1 MSNYEIDSYISN
13 VKHLNIID
21 QETQIVNFSIR
32 HNIYPKNI
40 FIILFIEIIKKIKY
54 NTYNHNIIKEFEL
67 IFHDNQFNIYE
78 VQYILY
84 LFSLIKDI
92 STL

>member
-1 MSNYEIDSYISN
+1 MHNI
-13 VKHLNIID
+13 KQLNIID
-21 QETQIVNFSIR
+21 QEKHVVHFAIK

-40 FIILFIEIIKKIKY
+40 FIILFIEIVKKIKY
-54 NTYNHNIIKEFEL
+54 NSCNHNIIKEFEL

-78 VQYILY
+78 IQYILH
-84 LFSLIKDI
+84 LFSLIEDI